1 VPAVPAAIPLGIGRR
16 AVCAIAV
23 ACGATMPAAAH
34 AQRNG
39 GPAGTI
45 VTSNMNDNTASV
57 IDAASGR
64 VRATLPTGT
73 GPHEVAVSH
82 DGRWAAVSNYGSR
95 QAPGNSIT
103 IIDVAH
109 HAVARTLDLGEHRR
123 PHGMAFLRGD
133 SLIAV
138 TSEVS
143 QAILIVNALSG
154 AVTRVRPTG
163 GRLTH
168 MLALSGDGQRMV
180 TANIGS
186 GTISLLQPLGPDSA
200 TTIGVAAA
208 PEGIAISPDGR
219 TAWAG
224 SDRDSVVVV
233 VDLDRRQPIDTLRG
247 FGLPYRIAVTPDG
260 RKTVITDPVRAEVR
274 IIDAATRRALATLH
288 VAGDSIVS
296 TAEVPGSPSPE
307 GVTISRDSR
316 WAFVT
321 LQGRNRVIT
330 IDLDAVRIVSSAP
343 TGTWS
348 DGVGFSTVTG
358 ATGE

>member
-1 VPAVPAAIPLGIGRR
+1 MMLRDETGHPTSLGMRR
-16 AVCAIAV
+16 AAVAIA
-23 ACGATMPAAAH
+23 ACAMLAAAPH
-34 AQRNG
+34 AADR
-39 GPAGTI
+39 PAGTI

-64 VRATLPTGT
+64 VLATLPTGT
-73 GPHEVAVSH
+73 GPHEVAISH

-103 IIDVAH
+103 IIDVARH
-109 HAVARTLDLGEHRR
+109 TVARTLDLGEHRR
-123 PHGMAFLRGD
+123 PHGMAFLPGD
-133 SLIAV
+133 SLLAV

-143 QAILIVNALSG
+143 QAILIVNARNG
-154 AVTRVRPTG
+154 AIVRVRPTG

-168 MLALSGDGQRMV
+168 MLAVSADGQRMV

-186 GTISLLQPLGPDSA
+186 GTISVLRPLGAESA

-208 PEGIAISPDGR
+208 PEGIAIAPDGH

-233 VDLDRRQPIDTLRG
+233 VDLDRAQPIDTLRG
-247 FGLPYRIAVTPDG
+247 FGLPYRLAVTPDG

-274 IIDAATRRALATLH
+274 IVDAATRRALATLH
-288 VAGDSIVS
+288 IASDSLVS
-296 TAEVPGSPSPE
+296 TAEIPGSPSPE

-321 LQGRNRVIT
+321 LQGENRVIT
-330 IDLDAVRIVSSAP
+330 IDLEAARIVSSAP

-348 DGVGFSTVTG
+348 DGVGFSIVTS

>member
-1 VPAVPAAIPLGIGRR
+1 MVLLLRLPLGIRSR
-16 AVCAIAV
+16 AVV
-23 ACGATMPAAAH
+23 AMVAAGCATMSFAAH

-57 IDAASGR
+57 IDAASSR
-64 VRATLPTGT
+64 VLATLPAGT
-73 GPHEVAVSH
+73 GPHEVAISH

-95 QAPGNSIT
+95 EAPGNSIT

-109 HAVARTLDLGEHRR
+109 HHVARTLDLGEHRR
-123 PHGMAFLRGD
+123 PHGMAFLPGD
-133 SLIAV
+133 TLIAV

-143 QAILIVNALSG
+143 QAILIVNAMSG
-154 AVTRVRPTG
+154 AVVQVRPTG

-168 MLALSGDGQRMV
+168 MLAVSADGQRMI

-186 GTISLLQPLGPDSA
+186 GTISVLRPLGTDSA
-200 TTIGVAAA
+200 VTIAVAAA

-233 VDLDRRQPIDTLRG
+233 VDLDRAQPVDTLRG
-247 FGLPYRIAVTPDG
+247 FGLPYRLAITPDG
-260 RKTVITDPVRAEVR
+260 RKAVITDPVRAEVR
-274 IIDAATRRALATLH
+274 ILNAATRRPIATLH
-288 VAGDSIVS
+288 IAADSLVS

-321 LQGRNRVIT
+321 LQGRNRVIA
-330 IDLDAVRIVSSAP
+330 IDLDTIRIVTSAP

-348 DGVGFSTVTG
+348 DGVGFSPVTS
-358 ATGE
+358 ATGG

>member
-1 VPAVPAAIPLGIGRR
+1 MGVAAVFGAMAPAVA
-16 AVCAIAV
+16 
-23 ACGATMPAAAH
+23 
-34 AQRNG
+34 AQRAG
-39 GPAGTI
+39 MPAGTI

-57 IDAASGR
+57 IDAGSGR
-64 VRATLPTGT
+64 VLATLPTGT
-73 GPHEVAVSH
+73 GPHEVAISH

-95 QAPGNSIT
+95 TEPGKTIT

-109 HAVARTLDLGEHRR
+109 HTVARTLDLGEHRR
-123 PHGMAFLRGD
+123 PHGMAFLPGD

-143 QAILIVNALSG
+143 HAILIVNAQSG
-154 AVTRVRPTG
+154 AVTRTRPTG

-168 MLALSGDGQRMV
+168 MLGLSADGRRMV

-186 GTISLLQPLGPDSA
+186 GTISTLDPLGADSA
-200 TTIGVAAA
+200 TTVRVAAA
-208 PEGIAISPDGR
+208 PEGIAISPDGS

-233 VDLDRRQPIDTLRG
+233 VDLERAQPIDILRG

-260 RKTVITDPVRAEVR
+260 RKAVITDPARAEVR
-274 IIDAATRRALATLH
+274 IVDAATRREISTLH
-288 VAGDSIVS
+288 IAADSLVS

-321 LQGRNRVIT
+321 LQGRNRVIA
-330 IDLDAVRIVSSAP
+330 IDLDAAPARIASSAP

-348 DGVGFSTVTG
+348 DGVGFSTVVS
-358 ATGE
+358 APND